1 MRIIIS
7 EANNLKFNTIHISE
21 CDSTNAFM
29 QRLLAQVPLE
39 EGTVVCT
46 EFQTKGRGQ
55 LTNVWE
61 AEAGKNI
68 LCSILLRPT
77 HLPIKSQFLFS
88 QAISVAI
95 VDVLNTF
102 SKGFSVKW
110 PNDIYYKEEK
120 IAGILIENTL
130 SSSGIDTCIIGL
142 GLNVNQ
148 ESFKSDA
155 PNPISLL
162 NIIGKET
169 SVPNLLDSILDSFSN
184 AYSLVFLNVEELR
197 ERYFSNLLFN
207 GQVRT
212 YKDAN
217 GTFRGMIVDV
227 ENDGHLII
235 EDEAGAI
242 RRYAFK
248 EIQCKREEN

>member
-1 MRIIIS
+1 M
-7 EANNLKFNTIHISE
+7 LTFNIQHINE
-21 CDSTNAFM
+21 CDSTNAYL
-29 QRLLAQVPLE
+29 QRMILCEAVA
-39 EGTVVCT
+39 EGTVVST
-46 EFQTKGRGQ
+46 SFQTKGRGQ

-61 AEAGKNI
+61 AEEGKNI

-77 HLPIKSQFLFS
+77 ALPIKSQFLIS

-102 SKGFSVKW
+102 AEDFSIKW

-130 SSSGIDTCIIGL
+130 SSKGIDSCIIGL

-148 ESFKSDA
+148 QSFKSDA
-155 PNPISLL
+155 PNPISLH

-169 SVPNLLDSILDSFSN
+169 SVSALLESTLERFN
-184 AYSLVFLNVEELR
+184 KVYELVYTNVALLR
-197 ERYFSNLLFN
+197 ENYFNNLLFC
-207 GQVRT
+207 GQMRR
-212 YKDAN
+212 YSDSEGEFIGK
-217 GTFRGMIVDV
+217 IVDV

-235 EDEAGAI
+235 EDECGKK

-248 EIQCKREEN
+248 EIQFKREQN

>member
-1 MRIIIS
+1 MLQY
-7 EANNLKFNTIHISE
+7 NPIHIKE

-77 HLPIKSQFLFS
+77 TLPIKSQFLIS

-102 SKGFSVKW
+102 TEGFSIKW
-110 PNDIYYKEEK
+110 PNDIYYKENK

-155 PNPISLL
+155 PNPISLY
-162 NIIGKET
+162 NIIGRET
-169 SVPNLLDSILDSFSN
+169 SVAELLGSILENFSKV
-184 AYSLVFLNVEELR
+184 YSLMYADVETLR
-197 ERYFSNLLFN
+197 EKYFSMLLFN
-207 GQVRT
+207 KQMRT
-212 YKDAN
+212 YEDAN
-217 GTFRGMIVDV
+217 GTFQGKIIDV
-227 ENDGHLII
+227 ESDGHLII
-235 EDEAGAI
+235 EDGKGAR

>member
-1 MRIIIS
+1 
-7 EANNLKFNTIHISE
+7 
-21 CDSTNAFM
+21 M

-39 EGTVVCT
+39 EGAVVCT

-77 HLPIKSQFLFS
+77 TLPIKSQFLIS

-102 SKGFSVKW
+102 TEGFSIKW
-110 PNDIYYKEEK
+110 PNDIYYKENK

-148 ESFKSDA
+148 ESFKSNA

-169 SVPNLLDSILDSFSN
+169 SVPNLLESILDSFSN

-207 GQVRT
+207 GQMRT
-212 YKDAN
+212 YEDAN
-217 GTFRGMIVDV
+217 GTFQGKIIDV
-227 ENDGHLII
+227 ESDGHLII
-235 EDEAGAI
+235 EDEAGAK

-248 EIQCKREEN
+248 EMSYKLGVRS

>member
-1 MRIIIS
+1 MLQY
-7 EANNLKFNTIHISE
+7 NPIHIKE

-77 HLPIKSQFLFS
+77 TLPIKSQFLIS

-102 SKGFSVKW
+102 TEGFSIKW
-110 PNDIYYKEEK
+110 PNDIYYKENK

-155 PNPISLL
+155 PNPISLY
-162 NIIGKET
+162 NIIGRET
-169 SVPNLLDSILDSFSN
+169 SVAELLGSILENFSKV
-184 AYSLVFLNVEELR
+184 YSLMYADVETLR
-197 ERYFSNLLFN
+197 EKYFSMLLFN
-207 GQVRT
+207 KQMRT
-212 YKDAN
+212 YEDAN
-217 GTFRGMIVDV
+217 GTFQGKIIDV
-227 ENDGHLII
+227 ESDGHLII
-235 EDEAGAI
+235 EDGKGAR

-248 EIQCKREEN
+248 AVSYKL

>member
-1 MRIIIS
+1 M
-7 EANNLKFNTIHISE
+7 KFNIIHINK
-21 CDSTNAFM
+21 CDSTNAYL
-29 QRLLAQVPLE
+29 QRLVMEDEPQ
-39 EGTVVCT
+39 EGTVIST
-46 EFQTKGRGQ
+46 SFQTKGRGQ

-61 AEAGKNI
+61 AEAGQNI

-77 HLPIKSQFLFS
+77 SLPIKSQFLIS

-102 SKGFSVKW
+102 AEDFSIKW

-130 SSSGIDTCIIGL
+130 SSKGIDSCIIGL

-148 ESFKSDA
+148 QSFKSDA
-155 PNPISLL
+155 PNPISLH

-169 SVPNLLDSILDSFSN
+169 SVSALLESILERFN
-184 AYSLVFLNVEELR
+184 KVYELVYTNVALLR
-197 ERYFSNLLFN
+197 ENYFNNLLFS
-207 GQVRT
+207 GKMRM
-212 YKDAN
+212 YSDEGGEFIGK
-217 GTFRGMIVDV
+217 IVDV

-235 EDEAGAI
+235 EDVEGTK

-248 EIQCKREEN
+248 EIQFKREQN

>member
-1 MRIIIS
+1 
-7 EANNLKFNTIHISE
+7 
-21 CDSTNAFM
+21 M

-39 EGTVVCT
+39 EGAVVCT

-77 HLPIKSQFLFS
+77 TLPIKSQFLIS

-102 SKGFSVKW
+102 TEGFSIKW
-110 PNDIYYKEEK
+110 PNDIYYKENK

-148 ESFKSDA
+148 ESFKSNA

-169 SVPNLLDSILDSFSN
+169 SVPNLLESILESFSN
-184 AYSLVFLNVEELR
+184 AYSLVFSNVEELR

-207 GQVRT
+207 GQMRT
-212 YKDAN
+212 YEDAN
-217 GTFRGMIVDV
+217 GTFQGKIIDV
-227 ENDGHLII
+227 ESDGHLII
-235 EDEAGAI
+235 EDEAGAK

-248 EIQCKREEN
+248 EMSYKLGVRS

>member
-1 MRIIIS
+1 MSVCRIM
-7 EANNLKFNTIHISE
+7 KFNTILIEE
-21 CDSTNAFM
+21 CDSTNAFL
-29 QRLLAQVPLE
+29 QRLIAEIPLE
-39 EGTVVCT
+39 EGAVVQT
-46 EFQTKGRGQ
+46 DFQTKGRGQ

-77 HLPIKSQFLFS
+77 TLPIKSQFLIS

-102 SKGFSVKW
+102 TEGFSIKW
-110 PNDIYYKEEK
+110 PNDIYYKKNK

-169 SVPNLLDSILDSFSN
+169 SVPNLLESILESFSN

-197 ERYFSNLLFN
+197 EMYFSNLLFN
-207 GQVRT
+207 GQMRT
-212 YKDAN
+212 YEDAN
-217 GTFRGMIVDV
+217 GTFQGKIIDV
-227 ENDGHLII
+227 ESDGHLII
-235 EDEAGAI
+235 EDEAGAK

-248 EIQCKREEN
+248 EVVYQLGVRS